1 MSSISG
7 PPAAKTLIG
16 LYEISKW
23 YGPLKAVDRLTIE
36 VRAGEIYG
44 LLGPNGAGKTTAISC
59 LAGLSR
65 VDNGRVTVAGE
76 DVRRRRRQAATR
88 LALIPDRPHLP
99 ERLTVMEVGEYSLG
113 LRGAGTREARRRFTP
128 WIERFGLEGRIDTLV
143 SELSHGMRQ
152 KVVFSTALAADTEVL
167 VIDEPMVGLDVPA
180 QRLVL
185 DILREKAEGGCA
197 VLVTTHT
204 LAVAQRLCT
213 RVGILD
219 HGRLLEEGAPEV
231 LSAARGRPDLE
242 EVFLDLIR
250 ESQPAGQTE
259 TG

>member
-1 MSSISG
+1 MSTA
-7 PPAAKTLIG
+7 PETATADPLIG
-16 LYEISKW
+16 LHGISKW
-23 YGPLKAVDRLTIE
+23 YGELRALNELTIE

-44 LLGPNGAGKTTAISC
+44 LLGPNGAGKTTALSC

-65 VDNGRVTVAGE
+65 ADEGSVTVAGL
-76 DVRRRRRQAATR
+76 DVRKHRREAASR

-99 ERLTVMEVGEYSLG
+99 ERLTVVEVGEYGLG
-113 LRGAGTREARRRFTP
+113 LRGLSPRRARERFLP
-128 WIERFGLEGRIDTLV
+128 WLTRFGLEDRGDNLV

-152 KVVFSTALAADTEVL
+152 KVVFSTALAAATAVL

-185 DILREKAEGGCA
+185 DILRERADDGCA
-197 VLVTTHT
+197 ILVTTHT

-219 HGRLLEEGAPEV
+219 HGRLLDEGAPEA

-242 EVFLDLIR
+242 EVFLDLLR
-250 ESQPAGQTE
+250 EGQQA
-259 TG
+259 

>member
-1 MSSISG
+1 MNNSGHAPSSG
-7 PPAAKTLIG
+7 PLIG

-23 YGPLKAVDRLTIE
+23 YGQLKALDRLTIE
-36 VRAGEIYG
+36 VRPGEIYG
-44 LLGPNGAGKTTAISC
+44 LLGPNGAGKTTALSC

-65 VDNGRVTVAGE
+65 ADNGRVRVAGL
-76 DVRRRRRQAATR
+76 DVLSRRREAAAR

-99 ERLTVMEVGEYSLG
+99 DRLTVMEVGEYSLG
-113 LRGAGTREARRRFTP
+113 LRGAGAGEARRRFTP
-128 WIERFGLEGRIDTLV
+128 WLRRFGLEGRADTLV

-152 KVVFSTALAADTEVL
+152 KVVFSTALAAGTEVL

-185 DILREKAEGGCA
+185 VILREKADSGCA

-204 LAVAQRLCT
+204 LAVAQKLCT

-219 HGRLLEEGAPEV
+219 HGRLLEEGAPEE
-231 LSAARGRPDLE
+231 LSRSRGRLDLE
-242 EVFLDLIR
+242 EVFLDLLR
-250 ESQPAGQTE
+250 QGQE
-259 TG
+259 G

>member
-1 MSSISG
+1 MNSSDQS
-7 PPAAKTLIG
+7 PSAEPLIG
-16 LYEISKW
+16 LYEISKR
-23 YGPLKAVDRLTIE
+23 YGQLKAVDRLTIE
-36 VRAGEIYG
+36 VRPGEIYG
-44 LLGPNGAGKTTAISC
+44 LLGPNGAGKTTALSC

-65 VDNGRVTVAGE
+65 ADNGRVMVAGL
-76 DVRRRRRQAATR
+76 DVQRHRRRAAAR

-99 ERLTVMEVGEYSLG
+99 DRLTVMEVGEYSLG
-113 LRGAGTREARRRFTP
+113 LRGAGTGEARRRFTP
-128 WIERFGLEGRIDTLV
+128 WLQRFGLEDRRDTLV

-185 DILREKAEGGCA
+185 DILREKADAGCA

-219 HGRLLEEGAPEV
+219 HGRLLEEGVPEE
-231 LSAARGRPDLE
+231 LSRARGRPDLE
-242 EVFLDLIR
+242 EVFLDLLR
-250 ESQPAGQTE
+250 EVQEG
-259 TG
+259 

>member
-1 MSSISG
+1 MNTSRHSSSSE
-7 PPAAKTLIG
+7 PLIG
-16 LYEISKW
+16 LHEISKW
-23 YGPLKAVDRLTIE
+23 YGRLKAVDRLTIE
-36 VRAGEIYG
+36 VRPGEIYG

-65 VDNGRVTVAGE
+65 ADSGRVIVAGR
-76 DVRRRRRQAATR
+76 DVHTRRREAAAR

-99 ERLTVMEVGEYSLG
+99 DRLTVMEVGEYSLG
-113 LRGAGTREARRRFTP
+113 LRGAATTEARRRFTP
-128 WIERFGLEGRIDTLV
+128 WLRRFGLEDRGEMLV

-185 DILREKAEGGCA
+185 DILREKADSGCA

-204 LAVAQRLCT
+204 LAVAQKLCT

-219 HGRLLEEGAPEV
+219 HGRLLEEGAPEE
-231 LSAARGRPDLE
+231 LSRARGRPDLE
-242 EVFLDLIR
+242 EVFLDLLR
-250 ESQPAGQTE
+250 EGQE
-259 TG
+259 G